1 MIFVTVGT
9 TDFDALVAAAD
20 RLAATTVEPVVIQIG
35 HGEVEPQHAQWLR
48 FAPSLDPYYE
58 QADVVVTHGG
68 LGTVT
73 EVLRR
78 GLRVVGVSNPDRFD
92 RHQDQILQAF
102 EQASHLIWCRELAKL
117 PAAVEQARRAQFVAY
132 QPSPSHIH
140 QVIDRFLRDLAQ
152 LRASS

>member
-20 RLAATTVEPVVIQIG
+20 QLAASTDETVVIQIG
-35 HGEVEPQHAQWLR
+35 HGEVEPQHARWLR
-48 FAPSLDPYYE
+48 FAPNLDPFYE

-92 RHQDQILQAF
+92 RHQDQILLAF
-102 EQASHLIWCRELAKL
+102 EQAGHLVWCRDLAGL
-117 PAAVEQARRAQFVAY
+117 PAAVERARRTQLTPY
-132 QPSPSHIH
+132 QPPASHIH
-140 QVIDRFLRDLAQ
+140 RVIDRFLRDLAGE
-152 LRASS
+152 

>member
-9 TDFDALVAAAD
+9 TDFDALVIAAD
-20 RLAATTVEPVVIQIG
+20 TLAATTDEPVVIQIG
-35 HGEVEPQHAQWLR
+35 HGEAEPQRAQWFR
-48 FAPSLDPYYE
+48 FAPSLDLYYE

-92 RHQDQILQAF
+92 RHQDQILAAF
-102 EQASHLIWCRELAKL
+102 EQAGYLIWCRDLPAL
-117 PAAVEQARRAQFVAY
+117 PAAIEQARQAQFAPY
-132 QPSPSHIH
+132 QPPESYIH
-140 QVIDRFLRDLAQ
+140 RVIDQFLHDLAQ
-152 LRASS
+152 RKG

>member
-20 RLAATTVEPVVIQIG
+20 ALAASTDEPIIIQIG
-35 HGEVEPQHAQWLR
+35 HGEVEPRHARWLR

-78 GLRVVGVSNPDRFD
+78 GLRMVGVSNPDRFD

-102 EQASHLIWCRELAKL
+102 EQAGHLVWCRDLAEL
-117 PAAVEQARRAQFVAY
+117 PAAIEQARQAHFVPY
-132 QPSPSHIH
+132 QPPPSHIH
-140 QVIDRFLRDLAQ
+140 RIIDRFLSDLAQ
-152 LRASS
+152 REA